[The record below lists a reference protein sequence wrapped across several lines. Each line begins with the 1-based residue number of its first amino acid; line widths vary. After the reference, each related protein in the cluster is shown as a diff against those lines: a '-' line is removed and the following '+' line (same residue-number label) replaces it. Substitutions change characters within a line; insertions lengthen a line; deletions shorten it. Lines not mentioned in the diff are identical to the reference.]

1 MYTETAMEHFINPR
15 NIGVIDNADVIIQ
28 VGDPSCGDSLLLFM
42 KIEDDVLIDVKFRI
56 KGCGAAI
63 ATSSMATQM
72 AKGKKLEEVLKLTN
86 QEVASALD
94 GLPEEKMHCSSIA
107 VGALHEGILRYLSA
121 SVEKEYVNKQSK
133 C

>member
-1 MYTETAMEHFINPR
+1 MYNQKAMEHFLNPR
-15 NIGVIDNADVIIQ
+15 NLGVIDDADVIIQ
-28 VGDPSCGDSLLLFM
+28 VGEPSCGDALLLFL
-42 KIEDDVLIDVKFRI
+42 KIEDDVLVDVKFKI

-72 AKGKKLEEVLKLTN
+72 AKGKKLEEVLALTD
-86 QEVASALD
+86 QEVAEALE

-121 SVEKEYVNKQSK
+121 ESEKEHGKS
-133 C
+133 